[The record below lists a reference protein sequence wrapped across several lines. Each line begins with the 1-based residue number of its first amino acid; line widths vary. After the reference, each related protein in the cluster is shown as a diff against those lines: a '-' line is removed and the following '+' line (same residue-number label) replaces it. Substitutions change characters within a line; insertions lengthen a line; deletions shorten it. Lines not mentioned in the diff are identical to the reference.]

1 MALCGS
7 VWLCVWLCVWLL
19 NHDADLGICV
29 CMCVCL
35 SVWPAFELFDL
46 DGDGVITQQEMAT
59 YLTSVYKI
67 MFEATPGLGEQLGM
81 TPAELAGVC
90 MGAVCVCVLCAVCS
104 VNWDSGRESEYCR
117 LTHSTLPSPYRSQHV
132 MHSTTLT

>member
-1 MALCGS
+1 
-7 VWLCVWLCVWLL
+7 
-19 NHDADLGICV
+19 
-29 CMCVCL
+29 MCL
-35 SVWPAFELFDL
+35 PIVWPAFELFDL

-90 MGAVCVCVLCAVCS
+90 MGAVCACVCCVLCCVQCEFGLRA
-104 VNWDSGRESEYCR
+104 GE
-117 LTHSTLPSPYRSQHV
+117 
-132 MHSTTLT
+132 